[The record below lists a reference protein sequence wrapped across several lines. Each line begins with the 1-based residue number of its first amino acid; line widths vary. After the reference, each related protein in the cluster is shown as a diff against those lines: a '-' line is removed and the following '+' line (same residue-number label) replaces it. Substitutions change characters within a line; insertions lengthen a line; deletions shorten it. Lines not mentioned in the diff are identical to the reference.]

1 MNKQLN
7 TILLTCLALTANPVL
22 AASALTEESLVTNS
36 DDDWEDTD
44 DWEDDDSFSSTQ
56 ISGFLEA
63 RSGIRLQ
70 NDRYQKKASINE
82 LRLKT
87 ELGHSFENF
96 DIKFNADFVADSVI
110 GNQALNLQ
118 SGQGFMDLRELY
130 VNFSPSDNID
140 LKIGRQVLTWGTGD
154 LVFINDLFS
163 KDWRS
168 FFNGR
173 DTQYL
178 KAPSDAIKA
187 SLYFDTLNFDLVYSP
202 QYNSD
207 RFINAERLSYLNST
221 NQPVKADVPDNDD
234 ELSVRAYRSFGAA
247 EAALYYYQGHTK
259 SPAGFNQ
266 KTDQMI
272 FPKLKV
278 YGASIRK
285 PLAKG
290 IFNAELGL
298 RHLATPSNASISY
311 SKEDEWR
318 ALVGYEQE
326 IAKELTA
333 AVQYYVEVKKGQSD
347 RHLTT
352 LRLQKQMMQQKLK
365 LSFFNFYS
373 PNQRDGYL
381 RINTSYKYSDDLKFE
396 IGSNAFYGK
405 NNQGFFSQFKDN
417 NNLYAAIKLSF

>member
-1 MNKQLN
+1 MMKQITTLFLIALAVMGNTVHAETTKTASNLVNQLN
-7 TILLTCLALTANPVL
+7 DEWED
-22 AASALTEESLVTNS
+22 S
-36 DDDWEDTD
+36 DDWED
-44 DWEDDDSFSSTQ
+44 EDSFSSTQ

-87 ELGHSFENF
+87 ELGHSFESF
-96 DIKFNADFVADSVI
+96 DIKFNADFIADSVVDK
-110 GNQALNLQ
+110 QALNLQ
-118 SGQGFMDLRELY
+118 TGQGFMDLRELY
-130 VNFSPSDNID
+130 ISFSPSEKVD
-140 LKIGRQVLTWGTGD
+140 LKVGRQTLTWGTGD

-187 SLYFDTLNFDLVYSP
+187 SLYFDALNVDLVYSP

-207 RFINAERLSYLNST
+207 RFINGQRLSYQNAT
-221 NQPVKADVPDNDD
+221 KQPLQADVPDSDD
-234 ELSVRAYRSFGAA
+234 ELSIRAYRSFGGA
-247 EAALYYYQGHTK
+247 ETALYYYQGHTK

-266 KTDQMI
+266 QIGKAV

-290 IFNAELGL
+290 IFNAELGYRQL
-298 RHLATPSNASISY
+298 STSNDVSINY
-311 SKEDEWR
+311 SKNDEWR
-318 ALVGYEQE
+318 ALIGFEQE

-333 AVQYYVEVKKGQSD
+333 AVQYYVEVKKDQDD

-352 LRLQKQMMQQKLK
+352 LRLQKQMLQQKLQ
-365 LSFFNFYS
+365 LSLFNFYS
-373 PNQRDGYL
+373 PNQKDGYL
-381 RINTSYKYSDDLKFE
+381 RLNASYKYSDDLKLE

-417 NNLYAAIKLSF
+417 NNLYGAIKLSF